1 MSRVG
6 KLPVP
11 IPEKVEVSLAGSE
24 MTVKGPKGELRTT
37 ITGDVNVSVND
48 GEVVVQ
54 PANNGKRA
62 RSMWGTTRS
71 NVQNLVIGVTDGF
84 SKTLK
89 LNGVGYR
96 CSLAKVKNR
105 DVLTL
110 ALGFSHDIKV
120 IIPEGVTCVVEK
132 QTSIAISGANKQQ
145 VGELA
150 ATIRK
155 LRKPEP
161 YKGKG
166 VKYSDEIIRRKEGKK
181 K

>member
-1 MSRVG
+1 
-6 KLPVP
+6 
-11 IPEKVEVSLAGSE
+11 
-24 MTVKGPKGELRTT
+24 
-37 ITGDVNVSVND
+37 
-48 GEVVVQ
+48 
-54 PANNGKRA
+54 
-62 RSMWGTTRS
+62 
-71 NVQNLVIGVTDGF
+71 VIGVTDGF